1 MASPSSMAPS
11 ASSAWSTTN
20 SNPMRGR
27 SPKGVGTGLGL
38 ATVYGIAT
46 AAGGDVRLHS
56 EAGIGT
62 TATIVLPATSNTDHD
77 LAAPAIHPDT
87 QAPIASSAHETILLV
102 EDEDAL
108 RDATSRILTRAGY
121 HVLTANGG
129 DKAIQT
135 AQTYPEPIR
144 LLLTDVI
151 MPEMMGNDVAAR
163 VRTIRPDIPVL
174 YMSDYAQ
181 PVLAEHGTLDPGV
194 AMIEKPFSSRDLLD
208 RVHGLLHQ
216 NTTTVSP
223 TTHSRA

>member
-1 MASPSSMAPS
+1 
-11 ASSAWSTTN
+11 
-20 SNPMRGR
+20 MRGR

-174 YMSDYAQ
+174 YMSGYAQ
-181 PVLAEHGTLDPGV
+181 PVLAEHGTLEPGV

-216 NTTTVSP
+216 TTTTVSP
-223 TTHSRA
+223 VADRRSRTTP